1 MIAPLLLFLA
11 SLAGI
16 AMAFAPGWSDLIL
29 IALPCALASLFLLWR
44 GRPKPDRRPARA
56 TTDRWPTQRPPA
68 LSKLP
73 NWVIVDGSNVMNW
86 NDNVPRIETVRAVLF
101 HLIEKGFTPGIVFDA
116 NVGYKIGG
124 NYKHDLALG
133 RMLGLPQDRV
143 MVVNKGTP
151 ADPTILAAARDLNAR
166 IVSNDRFRDWA
177 DQHPEVNEPGRV
189 IRGGIVNGELWMDLD
204 HKP

>member
-1 MIAPLLLFLA
+1 MIAPLLLLIA
-11 SLAGI
+11 SLSGI
-16 AMAFAPGWSDLIL
+16 ALAFAPGWSDLML
-29 IALPCALASLFLLWR
+29 IALPCAIASLFLLWR
-44 GRPKPDRRPARA
+44 ARPQK
-56 TTDRWPTQRPPA
+56 QR
-68 LSKLP
+68 

-86 NDNVPRIETVRAVLF
+86 NGGVPKIETARAVLS
-101 HLIEKGFTPGIVFDA
+101 HLIEKGFTPAIVFDA
-116 NVGYKIGG
+116 NVGYKIGDS
-124 NYKHDLALG
+124 YKHDHALG

-189 IRGGIVNGELWMDLD
+189 IRGGIVGGAMWMDLS
-204 HKP
+204 

>member
-16 AMAFAPGWSDLIL
+16 ALAFAPGWSDLIL

-44 GRPKPDRRPARA
+44 ARPE
-56 TTDRWPTQRPPA
+56 
-68 LSKLP
+68 KLP

-204 HKP
+204 HKS